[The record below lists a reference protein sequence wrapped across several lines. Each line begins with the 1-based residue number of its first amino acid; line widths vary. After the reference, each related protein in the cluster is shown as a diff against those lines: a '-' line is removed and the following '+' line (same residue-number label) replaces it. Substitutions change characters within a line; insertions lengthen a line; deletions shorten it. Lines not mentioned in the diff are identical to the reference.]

1 MENARSRLT
10 GAELKVHEAILESCT
25 ELMDLIRQLISA
37 SDLLQTEI
45 VEVGRGAGSAAD
57 FYNRNSR
64 WTEGLL
70 SASKA
75 VGLRA
80 QTLTDVADLCVQGQG
95 IVVFVYKEKTIILV
109 GGYSFNRII

>member
-1 MENARSRLT
+1 MDINNTRSLTSKENRFPPNFL
-10 GAELKVHEAILESCT
+10 GILPHNMAKSQQSVYT
-25 ELMDLIRQLISA
+25 KNSVFRQKF
-37 SDLLQTEI
+37 
-45 VEVGRGAGSAAD
+45 VNFYFKFFKGAGSATD

-70 SASKA
+70 SAAKA

-95 IVVFVYKEKTIILV
+95 KGHNTTHVNKA
-109 GGYSFNRII
+109 